1 MNISAELSDLFKVVG
16 DGAKGFGAL
25 EASGV
30 WALMFIVMFWE
41 RQQIRK
47 QQSRRDDMWLEARTE
62 QAISE
67 TKTAE
72 ALEKLAD
79 ELSKNTDQLARI
91 STIVDERIPRRS

>member
-1 MNISAELSDLFKVVG
+1 MIEAGFSDVFRIVG
-16 DGAKGFGAL
+16 DGAKSFGAL

-47 QQSRRDDMWLEARTE
+47 QNQKRDDAWLETRTE

-67 TKTAE
+67 TKSAE
-72 ALEKLAD
+72 ALEKLAV
-79 ELSKNTDQLARI
+79 ELAKNTDQIARI

>member
-1 MNISAELSDLFKVVG
+1 MDLGVADVFRAVG
-16 DGAKGFGAL
+16 DGAQSFGTL

-47 QQSRRDDMWLEARTE
+47 LQNRREDQWLETRME

-67 TKTAE
+67 TKSAE
-72 ALEKLAD
+72 ALEKMANELA
-79 ELSKNTDQLARI
+79 KNTNELARI
-91 STIVDERIPRRS
+91 STIVDERIPRR